1 MDYQNKKFKTLKKD
15 PSRVLCYLFQGIAH
29 ATP

>member
-15 PSRVLCYLFQGIAH
+15 PSRVLGHLFQGIAH
-29 ATP
+29 VVP